1 MLTWLR
7 KYSRSWFIALAIG
20 AIVVVFIFWGVGGL
34 KSPQTEAVAEV
45 NGVPI
50 PAAAYMRQLSETL
63 KQYQDRAK
71 GELTEEMVKSLK
83 LKEQVVNRLIEEAL
97 LLQAGERLGLQVSDP
112 ELQEQIRSYPFFQE
126 DGKFNERL
134 YFLLLGRSRI
144 APGDFEVQE
153 RRRLLLQKVVQE
165 VTAFAKVSDIEL
177 QEMFRL
183 GKEAVEVKY
192 LVIGPEKFLASQRPD
207 EAAVTLYYQ
216 ENQEKFRLPTRVKVN
231 YLLFKAKDFLEQAKL
246 EPREVE
252 DYLQE
257 HQEEFTRPKEIRV
270 RQLLLTVPPKASPEE
285 RQLVEK
291 KAQDLLART
300 QTGEDF
306 AQLADTHSQDKLTRG
321 KGGDLGPVKR
331 GQYSKEW
338 EQVAFFLKPGEAGL
352 ASTPQGF
359 YLIKV
364 EEVKEV
370 EKLPDAEA
378 KATQRLKEAK
388 ARKLAQE
395 TAQRARG
402 ELAGDTLAAV
412 AKKYHLTPQETP
424 LFGMRDPLPGLGV
437 RPNFHQA
444 AMKLKPKEV
453 SPLVDLVEGY
463 AVLQGVESIPEHV
476 PGLDQIKDQVQGA
489 LKGQMAG
496 KQAEQE
502 AEQLLQ
508 RLRKGEALE
517 KVAAQS
523 GFPLKDSGF
532 FTRFQGFLN
541 QPAAEAVTGAAF
553 QLSKEHPYPDKPI
566 SWQDKYYLLAFK
578 ARRAPDPAEFQ
589 KERETLEKNVLDYKR
604 QLLLSSWMG
613 GERRRAKIKVFEL
626 PF

>member
-1 MLTWLR
+1 
-7 KYSRSWFIALAIG
+7 
-20 AIVVVFIFWGVGGL
+20 
-34 KSPQTEAVAEV
+34 
-45 NGVPI
+45 
-50 PAAAYMRQLSETL
+50 
-63 KQYQDRAK
+63 
-71 GELTEEMVKSLK
+71 
-83 LKEQVVNRLIEEAL
+83 
-97 LLQAGERLGLQVSDP
+97 
-112 ELQEQIRSYPFFQE
+112 
-126 DGKFNERL
+126 
-134 YFLLLGRSRI
+134 
-144 APGDFEVQE
+144 
-153 RRRLLLQKVVQE
+153 
-165 VTAFAKVSDIEL
+165 
-177 QEMFRL
+177 
-183 GKEAVEVKY
+183 
-192 LVIGPEKFLASQRPD
+192 
-207 EAAVTLYYQ
+207 
-216 ENQEKFRLPTRVKVN
+216 
-231 YLLFKAKDFLEQAKL
+231 
-246 EPREVE
+246 
-252 DYLQE
+252 
-257 HQEEFTRPKEIRV
+257 
-270 RQLLLTVPPKASPEE
+270 
-285 RQLVEK
+285 
-291 KAQDLLART
+291 
-300 QTGEDF
+300 
-306 AQLADTHSQDKLTRG
+306 
-321 KGGDLGPVKR
+321 
-331 GQYSKEW
+331 
-338 EQVAFFLKPGEAGL
+338 
-352 ASTPQGF
+352 
-359 YLIKV
+359 
-364 EEVKEV
+364 V

-395 TAQRARG
+395 SAQRARG

-424 LFGMRDPLPGLGV
+424 LFGMREPVPGLGV

-463 AVLQGVESIPEHV
+463 AVLQGAESIPEHV

-489 LKGQMAG
+489 LKRQMAG

-517 KVAAQS
+517 KVTAQS

-604 QLLLSSWMG
+604 QLLLSSWLG